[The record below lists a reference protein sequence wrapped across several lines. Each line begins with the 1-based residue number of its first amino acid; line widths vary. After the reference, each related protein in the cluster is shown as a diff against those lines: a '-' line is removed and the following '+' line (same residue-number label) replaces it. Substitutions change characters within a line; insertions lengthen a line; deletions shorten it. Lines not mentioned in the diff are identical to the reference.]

1 MSSAKQ
7 GGPVRPATSVWRP
20 LGSDEIQLTGGI
32 WQQKQQLNTE
42 VILEHCETWMERVG
56 WTGNFDRAAGRTI
69 DTGFPGTEHAG
80 IELVDS
86 EI

>member
-7 GGPVRPATSVWRP
+7 GGPVRPVTSVWRP

-42 VILEHCETWMERVG
+42 VILEHCET
-56 WTGNFDRAAGRTI
+56 
-69 DTGFPGTEHAG
+69 
-80 IELVDS
+80 
-86 EI
+86 

>member
-20 LGSDEIQLTGGI
+20 LGPDEIQLTGGI
-32 WQQKQQLNTE
+32 WQQKQQLNSE

-56 WTGNFDRAAGRTI
+56 WTGNFDRPRALRV
-69 DTGFPGTEHAG
+69 P
-80 IELVDS
+80 
-86 EI
+86 